1 MSYLKKA
8 AIVLTACACVISSN
22 ATAGEFFTDQ
32 GSMWTGGYLGFIQ
45 AQSRNVSDPTTSFIV
60 APVFRY
66 FPCKYF
72 LVGLPFSW
80 STSSAKN
87 YSSYTLSIGP
97 EIGFAYGNSIPV
109 IPYVLTSIRYFHYT
123 YDNTSIL
130 SPYSEGYEGYE
141 IPLATGIMVP
151 IVDGLGFQA
160 EMGYRYQHVRGS
172 YSSGD
177 AGAFYI
183 SAGICGIGKKF
194 AISLMN
200 MFMD

>member
-8 AIVLTACACVISSN
+8 AIVLTACACVMSLN

-45 AQSRNVSDPTTSFIV
+45 AQSRDGSDPSTSFIV
-60 APVFRY
+60 APVFRF
-66 FPCKYF
+66 FPCKYL
-72 LVGLPFSW
+72 LVGPAFNW
-80 STSSAKN
+80 STSSSKN
-87 YSSYTLSIGP
+87 SSSNYLSIGP

-160 EMGYRYQHVRGS
+160 EMGYRYQHTTGNFL
-172 YSSGD
+172 SGD
-177 AGAFYI
+177 VGYFYI